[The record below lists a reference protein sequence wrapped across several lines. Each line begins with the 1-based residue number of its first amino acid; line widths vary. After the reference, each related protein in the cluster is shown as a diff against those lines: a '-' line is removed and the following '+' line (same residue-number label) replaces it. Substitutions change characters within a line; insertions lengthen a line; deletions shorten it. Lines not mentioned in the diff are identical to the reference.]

1 MSREPEFSILY
12 KNQCPSRMKQKS
24 AAFLLGV
31 LLCLTASSQSF
42 IGYGY
47 DNYSGVNG
55 LLLNPGS
62 LADSK
67 FKVNVN
73 ILAVSAFAG
82 NNAYEMDRSRLFGLH
97 LKGLKENNGYDK
109 IA

>member
-1 MSREPEFSILY
+1 MFYNVLTVFPILS
-12 KNQCPSRMKQKS
+12 KNQCPSCMKQKS
-24 AAFLLGV
+24 VLILFGV

-55 LLLNPGS
+55 VILNPGV

-67 FKVNVN
+67 FKVNINLV
-73 ILAVSAFAG
+73 AGSAFAG
-82 NNAYEMDRSRLFGLH
+82 NNAYEMNRNKLFSFQ
-97 LKGLKENNGYDK
+97 
-109 IA
+109 

>member
-1 MSREPEFSILY
+1 
-12 KNQCPSRMKQKS
+12 MKQKS
-24 AAFLLGV
+24 VVLLLGT

-62 LADSK
+62 IADSK
-67 FKVNVN
+67 YKVNT
-73 ILAVSAFAG
+73 G
-82 NNAYEMDRSRLFGLH
+82 QYWR
-97 LKGLKENNGYDK
+97 
-109 IA
+109 